1 MKKKKKLM
9 VENHVCGCV
18 LTEISKFFFFLATY
32 AQDKIHGIEKIVSM
46 FGCEAQ

>member
-1 MKKKKKLM
+1 M

-18 LTEISKFFFFLATY
+18 LQKFPNSFFFWATY

-46 FGCEAQ
+46 FGCNAQ